1 MDSTKTLSIDQLRS
15 SQQTNQKKH
24 TLLLT
29 KQLSNLNSKIYTNF
43 DYLVAQDLMNF
54 KARYFDYNT
63 MWKNFDVNFTMFFS
77 NFNFV
82 QKQLRFKLSAK
93 E

>member
-63 MWKNFDVNFTMFFS
+63 M
-77 NFNFV
+77 
-82 QKQLRFKLSAK
+82 
-93 E
+93 